1 MERKSSF
8 NSSSC
13 NWISSALHA
22 RNRRSSYIS
31 DLLKLWSFVKRK
43 FLDSSRHDTRLRYS
57 ISVRVMQ
64 FGLET
69 EKLTRVVQSR
79 GSLLKNIR
87 WERERERERERIH
100 ARSLFYEK
108 CFAFFFS
115 SIVSWRIIKKI
126 KINCK
131 RFWKYKKYVRN
142 FYEQKNRKGKNRSI
156 FFLYSWVLY

>member
-1 MERKSSF
+1 MHEFESNRDNIMERKSSF

-87 WERERERERERIH
+87 WERERERENTCTQFVLRKI
-100 ARSLFYEK
+100 F
-108 CFAFFFS
+108 CIFFS
-115 SIVSWRIIKKI
+115 SIVSLSHG
-126 KINCK
+126 
-131 RFWKYKKYVRN
+131 
-142 FYEQKNRKGKNRSI
+142 E
-156 FFLYSWVLY
+156 